1 MITRIATCSATS
13 SPKNLETGW
22 RLRESVTMMRLMG
35 EVVKRKMLK
44 TVFFT
49 ALRKC
54 SLRSVVLAK
63 LITTMARL
71 MWWADGWL
79 TELGERRGAE
89 MILARG
95 GTQWAKV
102 VGGNEEE
109 AEVDEDEGEEEE
121 AGELAFWF

>member
-1 MITRIATCSATS
+1 
-13 SPKNLETGW
+13 
-22 RLRESVTMMRLMG
+22 MRLMG

-54 SLRSVVLAK
+54 SLRSVVFAK
-63 LITTMARL
+63 LITTIARL

-95 GTQWAKV
+95 GVQGV
-102 VGGNEEE
+102 EVFGGDEEE
-109 AEVDEDEGEEEE
+109 DEVEEDEREEGE

>member
-1 MITRIATCSATS
+1 
-13 SPKNLETGW
+13 
-22 RLRESVTMMRLMG
+22 MRLMG

-54 SLRSVVLAK
+54 SLRLVVLAK

-71 MWWADGWL
+71 MWLEDGWL

-95 GTQWAKV
+95 GTQWVKV
-102 VGGNEEE
+102 VGGDEEE
-109 AEVDEDEGEEEE
+109 AEVEEDEGEEEE

>member
-1 MITRIATCSATS
+1 
-13 SPKNLETGW
+13 
-22 RLRESVTMMRLMG
+22 MRLMG
-35 EVVKRKMLK
+35 EVVKRRMLK

-54 SLRSVVLAK
+54 SLRSVVLAR

-71 MWWADGWL
+71 MCWADGWL

-95 GTQWAKV
+95 AVQGV
-102 VGGNEEE
+102 
-109 AEVDEDEGEEEE
+109 EVFVRDEVEKDEGEEEE
-121 AGELAFWF
+121 GEKEEVGEWGLWCRFWLVAKRYSFFSEFCSTILI

>member
-1 MITRIATCSATS
+1 
-13 SPKNLETGW
+13 
-22 RLRESVTMMRLMG
+22 MRLMG

-71 MWWADGWL
+71 MWLEDGWL
-79 TELGERRGAE
+79 TELGGRRGAE

-95 GTQWAKV
+95 GTQGLFGW
-102 VGGNEEE
+102 NEEE
-109 AEVDEDEGEEEE
+109 AEVEGEEEE